1 MPTYNFKDSNTGE
14 ISEITMRISELDTF
28 REKNPHLSIIH
39 SSSSINI
46 VRSSGKLKPDEGFR
60 DVLKSIKKASGRG
73 ANINT
78 F

>member
-1 MPTYNFKDSNTGE
+1 MPTYQFKNKETE
-14 ISEITMRISELDTF
+14 EQFELVLKISQLDEF
-28 REKNPHLSIIH
+28 KADHPHLQQII
-39 SSSSINI
+39 SSQTV
-46 VRSSGKLKPDEGFR
+46 VRSRDMKPDGGFR

>member
-1 MPTYNFKDSNTGE
+1 MPTYQFKNKETE
-14 ISEITMRISELDTF
+14 EQFELVLKISQLDEF
-28 REKNPHLSIIH
+28 KADHPHLEQVI
-39 SSSSINI
+39 SSQTV
-46 VRSSGKLKPDEGFR
+46 VRSRDMKPDSGFR

>member
-1 MPTYNFKDSNTGE
+1 MPTYTFKNKDTDEPLFEVSL
-14 ISEITMRISELDTF
+14 RISELDQF
-28 REKNPHLSIIH
+28 KADNPHLQQIITGAP
-39 SSSSINI
+39 SMARDAGN
-46 VRSSGKLKPDEGFR
+46 KKPDEGFR